1 MSHNNKSQMKTTNQK
16 SIVNYEDDYE
26 DIDLVSAQRH
36 STSSGKRR
44 SDQYTSQAGYSH
56 KDRDDH
62 SHRQLIRSND
72 GGYKDNHSN
81 HGSSHHYNYRSHD
94 RSSSSRNRHRSS
106 SQTSR
111 NNSTNKHRE
120 RSESHNHHNKQEESR
135 HKHGDDYRKS
145 KRDRSHYQH
154 SRTRSSKEPSMT
166 NHGSQERR
174 YHVRHSRHHHFHYGH
189 RSSRS
194 RSQDAERRMEQ
205 SSKPKEYE
213 SAIITSSKHSN
224 VECNKSDNIKLV
236 EDQIIVS
243 SQIETVTESKPRE
256 PPAVLAS
263 VAAVVATMKAQQSSE
278 SVFNRISPHQTIPSQ
293 LTDIPK
299 YYNAKMVNAAKLAQ
313 QAEKRKLLWGDNKG
327 SASDKV
333 KTSATT
339 SANVWTNLK
348 FQGEHGQAMTEKF
361 RKLMGI
367 KTTDNTNQQSLS
379 SKNDDV
385 KESSR
390 HNEQIAASNQAKL
403 FENLDQ
409 QYSIARRSTH
419 LARGVG
425 LGFTAA
431 GWQKHTEESS
441 TTYN

>member
-1 MSHNNKSQMKTTNQK
+1 
-16 SIVNYEDDYE
+16 
-26 DIDLVSAQRH
+26 
-36 STSSGKRR
+36 
-44 SDQYTSQAGYSH
+44 
-56 KDRDDH
+56 
-62 SHRQLIRSND
+62 
-72 GGYKDNHSN
+72 
-81 HGSSHHYNYRSHD
+81 
-94 RSSSSRNRHRSS
+94 
-106 SQTSR
+106 
-111 NNSTNKHRE
+111 
-120 RSESHNHHNKQEESR
+120 
-135 HKHGDDYRKS
+135 
-145 KRDRSHYQH
+145 
-154 SRTRSSKEPSMT
+154 MT

-174 YHVRHSRHHHFHYGH
+174 YHVRHSRHHHFHYGQ

-236 EDQIIVS
+236 EDQIVVS

-333 KTSATT
+333 
-339 SANVWTNLK
+339 
-348 FQGEHGQAMTEKF
+348 
-361 RKLMGI
+361 
-367 KTTDNTNQQSLS
+367 
-379 SKNDDV
+379 NDDEHSTNIYISDTV
-385 KESSR
+385 HFISGENVRDDISQRMDEPQISR
-390 HNEQIAASNQAKL
+390 RTWSGNDGKIS
-403 FENLDQ
+403 
-409 QYSIARRSTH
+409 
-419 LARGVG
+419 
-425 LGFTAA
+425 
-431 GWQKHTEESS
+431 
-441 TTYN
+441 